1 MILVD
6 TSVWIDHLHR
16 AEPGLERLLGDDLVA
31 THDGVIEE
39 LALGSI
45 RQRDEVIGL
54 LAALIRVPRVRHEEL
69 MQFVDREQLWGRG
82 LSVIDVQLLGSAR
95 LARAAIWSR
104 DKRLVAAAAD
114 LGVGTFARS
123 T

>member
-1 MILVD
+1 MIVVD

-16 AEPGLERLLGDDLVA
+16 AEPRLQTLLAEDLVA
-31 THDGVIEE
+31 THDGIIEE

-45 RQRDEVIGL
+45 RQRGAVIAL
-54 LAALIRVPRVRHEEL
+54 LSALTRVPRLRHDEL
-69 MQFVDREQLWGRG
+69 VLFVEREQLWGRG
-82 LSVIDVQLLGSAR
+82 LSAIDVQLLGSAR

-114 LGVGTFARS
+114 LGVELMAQEI
-123 T
+123 